1 MAKLVT
7 TGLIGS
13 SSEKKKKKLVD
24 SWHSRSLGSVQ
35 FSLAVQIL
43 DVQFGCSN
51 FGRSSCSSISDVH
64 IAFFLFW
71 LPINPCSPL
80 SATWK
85 CLWLIDFPVVL
96 DWTCPFQVDK
106 NHQCYVDPFWL
117 TELYRPILRPLVDYN
132 PQWWL
137 IQRFLF
143 ILIILNSIP
152 ISSFITSNIWPVDS
166 VHDDP
171 WPLMLGPSSPA
182 MRLVVSSNIIY
193 PPVEPPL

>member
-1 MAKLVT
+1 MAKLVP

-13 SSEKKKKKLVD
+13 SSEKKKTG
-24 SWHSRSLGSVQ
+24 WHSRSLGSVQ

-51 FGRSSCSSISDVH
+51 FGCSSCSSISDVQ

-85 CLWLIDFPVVL
+85 CLWLINSPVVI

-117 TELYRPILRPLVDYN
+117 TELYQPVLRSLSTTIHNGGWYSVSCSC
-132 PQWWL
+132 L
-137 IQRFLF
+137 
-143 ILIILNSIP
+143 
-152 ISSFITSNIWPVDS
+152 SFWIASPS
-166 VHDDP
+166 
-171 WPLMLGPSSPA
+171 LLSSPPIFGRWTPF
-182 MRLVVSSNIIY
+182 MTTLGHLYWVH
-193 PPVEPPL
+193 LHLQWGWL